1 MRPGWDHP
9 LLINSLEQAA
19 ASSQAMDWEAARLT
33 NACPR
38 LAAVC
43 ISCRQESTVLEAHKQ
58 PLCRPETG
66 SWASAF
72 AYCRGKCRTSSHST
86 VHENAYL
93 DTQHHCFSPS
103 GKLPATRQS
112 HPAFMLVPVRCW
124 GCRNAEQLM
133 NSNVLLLPSAS

>member
-1 MRPGWDHP
+1 M
-9 LLINSLEQAA
+9 
-19 ASSQAMDWEAARLT
+19 
-33 NACPR
+33 
-38 LAAVC
+38 
-43 ISCRQESTVLEAHKQ
+43 LEAHKR

-103 GKLPATRQS
+103 GKWPAPEQS
-112 HPAFMLVPVRCW
+112 CSAFMLVPVHCQGYGNAVQR
-124 GCRNAEQLM
+124 RN
-133 NSNVLLLPSAS
+133 SSVPP